1 MGITPVTTQLF
12 DLTRTSEPYEAEFI
26 VDTRS
31 TDCMAPEDE
40 LEKIGL
46 PKEGKSVYELPNGE
60 TVEYELGFAR
70 VAFMGQ
76 ETVSQVIF
84 GPKGVELILGVVMLE
99 NLGCIEDPTTKQL
112 KRLAAKPLK

>member
-1 MGITPVTTQLF
+1 
-12 DLTRTSEPYEAEFI
+12 
-26 VDTRS
+26 
-31 TDCMAPEDE
+31 MAPEDE

-46 PKEGKSVYELPNGE
+46 PKEGKLVYELANGE

-84 GPKGVELILGVVMLE
+84 GQRSRTDLGRGRAGKPWVHR
-99 NLGCIEDPTTKQL
+99 GPHHQ
-112 KRLAAKPLK
+112 AA